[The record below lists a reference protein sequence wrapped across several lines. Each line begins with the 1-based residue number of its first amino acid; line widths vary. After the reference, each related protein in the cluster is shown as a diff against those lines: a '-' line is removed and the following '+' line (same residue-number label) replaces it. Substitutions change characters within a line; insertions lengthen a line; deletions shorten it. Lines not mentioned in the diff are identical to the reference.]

1 MIKIKSI
8 SMISACA
15 ALIMV
20 SSPAKA
26 LITLD
31 PGNIAGT
38 IGIVINGVTGIMQSV
53 EIITNGSLLNS
64 VLGDA
69 AGTLAKFKDKF
80 GGDIQKALKA
90 AEEAKR
96 RIEEG
101 KAAYNKYKNE
111 IENRKA
117 RYQALLDQ
125 LNLSGNKQEYNDD
138 SSEYDAYDGGDSG
151 GDADNLPSTV
161 DAGSQSDDSNLPS
174 TVDAGN
180 GGNTTVSAG
189 NQNSGGSDVDSGGN
203 TVVSAGNQNS
213 GGGSIFDAGTNSG
226 VTATRQP
233 FSQVE
238 DIVVDS
244 ELSGKS
250 ETPTKGTVK
259 SAVEQAAEAATDAAT
274 SEKTPSI
281 KHITPASESSSGSPL
296 FRVSPTKLKGVLD
309 ADKISSNEMSFVS
322 NHLFADLISSEKGVN
337 YDSKGTFIT
346 PLAKRCGVS
355 VKDLTDMEG
364 MKSCLTK
371 IVLENNAKDQE
382 DAINSRKDCEAM
394 VYETVVALLA
404 EATNARYE
412 ASNYSDT
419 LDKQEG
425 LASDSSTI
433 RDDTGVIAM
442 SNEQVQILLN
452 KMSMQLSGDIML
464 DATQQLCGTTR
475 NVLVDSQKAEGSAG
489 GD

>member
-180 GGNTTVSAG
+180 GGNTT
-189 NQNSGGSDVDSGGN
+189 
-203 TVVSAGNQNS
+203 VSAGNQNS